1 MKNLYFDNF
10 EDFSCVIADKFDEL
24 YKENFEDIAV
34 IAKPDEAKEIFK
46 ELVCM
51 GYDICNITYE
61 RIDWDGYDDE
71 YILSMNH
78 DGIWLEKFKREDGKY
93 LTDESTITYILDNC
107 SSKVIPYCKGKNVY
121 EVTVVGDD
129 DCNCDECEK
138 CLTINGKPATKEEF
152 DRYVSQFKKDE
163 KPTTTTSSSTAS
175 KSTYRVNGEE
185 VDKDTYVNALRTIED
200 MYTKNISETL
210 SGYSDFVE
218 EMHKWKRL
226 LGWQYE
232 LNNIV
237 WKGLM
242 VDVVGCRL
250 FLFGKREYISVTNN
264 WSVSQTGK
272 ENYSHMTISAFNY
285 KNWRS

>member
-10 EDFSCVIADKFDEL
+10 EDFSCVIADKFDRL

-78 DGIWLEKFKREDGKY
+78 DGIWLEKFKSEDGKY

-121 EVTVVGDD
+121 EVTVGKEDD
-129 DCNCDECEK
+129 ECSCDECDDSNDDGF
-138 CLTINGKPATKEEF
+138 TINGKPVTKKEF
-152 DRYVSQFKKDE
+152 DEYVSQFKNGE
-163 KPTTTTSSSTAS
+163 KPVTTS
-175 KSTYRVNGEE
+175 KSTYKINGKECSKEE
-185 VDKDTYVNALRTIED
+185 FDKKYE
-200 MYTKNISETL
+200 E
-210 SGYSDFVE
+210 FE
-218 EMHKWKRL
+218 EMYLDNIRDML
-226 LGWQYE
+226 LSYCE
-232 LNNIV
+232 FMDEVN
-237 WKGLM
+237 
-242 VDVVGCRL
+242 D
-250 FLFGKREYISVTNN
+250 
-264 WSVSQTGK
+264 
-272 ENYSHMTISAFNY
+272 
-285 KNWRS
+285 WRSRFLRW